1 MEQKYNVRT
10 KTIQFLK
17 ENIRGNLYDLAFS
30 MEFLDMTYKKHKQ
43 QRKK

>member
-10 KTIQFLK
+10 KTIKFLK
-17 ENIRGNLYDLAFS
+17 ENLRRNLHDLAFS
-30 MEFLDMTYKKHKQ
+30 MEFLAMTYKKHKQ

>member
-10 KTIQFLK
+10 KTITFLK
-17 ENIRGNLYDLAFS
+17 ENIRRNLHDLAFS
-30 MEFLDMTYKKHKQ
+30 MEFLDITHKKHKQ

>member
-10 KTIQFLK
+10 KTIKFLK
-17 ENIRGNLYDLAFS
+17 ENIRGNLHDLAFS
-30 MEFLDMTYKKHKQ
+30 VELLDMTYKKHKQ